1 MRRYHFNLIDTNTVT
16 DAGGALLDDDDQAR
30 KVARELAL
38 EVRLQR
44 PDLIG
49 QGYEILVRTEG
60 GVEILRAAI
69 DQPRAA
75 RGSLT

>member
-1 MRRYHFNLIDTNTVT
+1 MRRYHFDLIDTNNVT
-16 DAGGALLDDDDQAR
+16 NASGALLDDDDQAR
-30 KVARELAL
+30 KVAHELAL

-49 QGYEILVRTEG
+49 RGYEILVRTEG

-69 DQPRAA
+69 DRPPRAG
-75 RGSLT
+75 RT

>member
-1 MRRYHFNLIDTNTVT
+1 MRRYHFDLIDTNTVT
-16 DAGGALLDDDDQAR
+16 DASGALLDDDDQAR
-30 KVARELAL
+30 KVAQELAL

-49 QGYEILVRTEG
+49 QGYEILVRTEA

-69 DQPRAA
+69 DQPWKA
-75 RGSLT
+75 RGSA